1 MRVVVGGS
9 LTWRQRK
16 FSVLFIEKDSAMLR
30 DEDGS
35 EVEVALD
42 ELRHDATPVPSD
54 TSGLLNLSLQVQDI
68 TPDMDPWLQSC
79 IRIEATREE
88 IGVGKAVEAERE
100 WLEVRLSRTVSTRAV
115 ERRLKAFREQGT
127 TTAGKGSPRKST
139 WDPRLVEAINHVLG
153 GKSRASTVSRTTAIE
168 QIMRR
173 VERLHGDAVKLPSRA
188 TFFRLL
194 EADEHGQFT
203 FGSAKTRESLVKSR
217 GVV

>member
-100 WLEVRLSRTVSTRAV
+100 WLEVRLSSTALTRSSLFRVRVGVGAQPV
-115 ERRLKAFREQGT
+115 AFLLLYLPYDNGGGDHRGTYDSNGDDERDR
-127 TTAGKGSPRKST
+127 
-139 WDPRLVEAINHVLG
+139 D
-153 GKSRASTVSRTTAIE
+153 
-168 QIMRR
+168 
-173 VERLHGDAVKLPSRA
+173 
-188 TFFRLL
+188 
-194 EADEHGQFT
+194 
-203 FGSAKTRESLVKSR
+203 
-217 GVV
+217 

>member
-68 TPDMDPWLQSC
+68 TSHDLLLSA
-79 IRIEATREE
+79 RY
-88 IGVGKAVEAERE
+88 
-100 WLEVRLSRTVSTRAV
+100 RLDHPQPMYPVAM
-115 ERRLKAFREQGT
+115 K
-127 TTAGKGSPRKST
+127 
-139 WDPRLVEAINHVLG
+139 
-153 GKSRASTVSRTTAIE
+153 
-168 QIMRR
+168 
-173 VERLHGDAVKLPSRA
+173 
-188 TFFRLL
+188 
-194 EADEHGQFT
+194 
-203 FGSAKTRESLVKSR
+203 
-217 GVV
+217 